1 MNRLRTIAKRI
12 PKFLLLAIPLSL
24 LLSLPTPTSAAE
36 FTYQNLEDQHVTIK
50 TWPAFI
56 ITSQSEADLKDALR
70 CATQVS
76 SIAPKPHWLI
86 DFAWPQSTTVK
97 RRVAKRLLKS
107 AFMKA
112 HSTILENSPSHNSII
127 VLINNENTVLWNSES
142 YPSDDDWKIALD
154 IIDAS
159 RAE

>member
-1 MNRLRTIAKRI
+1 MNPLATIAKRI
-12 PKFLLLAIPLSL
+12 ARSL
-24 LLSLPTPTSAAE
+24 LLSISLSLPLSIPTTTNASE
-36 FTYQNLEDQHVTIK
+36 FIYQNLEDQQISIT

-76 SIAPKPHWLI
+76 SLAQKPHWLI
-86 DFAWPQSTTVK
+86 DFAWPQSTAVK

-107 AFMKA
+107 AFMKT
-112 HSTILENSPSHNSII
+112 HSAILENSPSVNSLI
-127 VLINNENTVLWNSES
+127 VLIDNENTVLWDSDS
-142 YPSDDDWKIALD
+142 YPSDDDWNIALD

>member
-1 MNRLRTIAKRI
+1 MNPLATIAKRI
-12 PKFLLLAIPLSL
+12 TKSL
-24 LLSLPTPTSAAE
+24 LLSISLSLPLSIPTTTNASE
-36 FTYQNLEDQHVTIK
+36 FIYQNLEDQQISIT

-56 ITSQSEADLKDALR
+56 ITSQSREDLKEALR
-70 CATQVS
+70 CATQIS
-76 SIAPKPHWLI
+76 SLASKPHWLI
-86 DFAWPQSTTVK
+86 DFAWPQSASVK

-107 AFMKA
+107 AFMKT
-112 HSTILENSPSHNSII
+112 HSAILENSPSVNS
-127 VLINNENTVLWNSES
+127 LIALIDNEKTVLWNSHS